1 MFSIN
6 IHRSRKYGQKIQI
19 TMNAYAYERI
29 RTMTPISDSKENIY

>member
-29 RTMTPISDSKENIY
+29 RTMISDSKKNIY